1 MRNPYTMKLSPT
13 QREYLWSLVYCAGVM
28 GEMSRD
34 KFLEA
39 VEAMLFDD
47 RATMEEL
54 NPTFRWPE

>member
-1 MRNPYTMKLSPT
+1 
-13 QREYLWSLVYCAGVM
+13 M
-28 GEMSRD
+28 GEMSRA

-54 NPTFRWPE
+54 NPTFRWPKQKNKQGL